1 MGLGLVQKRTRLSGV
16 LLAGFLLHA
25 CSTTVTDVG
34 AYREVPMADAEVMPT
49 PEQVRAGRTKVVVLD
64 VDDQSVRGRFPD
76 AGLLKARKL
85 EEVLSEG
92 GTEVVDRSLASRLRQ
107 ELSLAEVRGESQ
119 NVYTGPDVAHFA
131 IRGFLT
137 DVGAS
142 SRYTSPSEVC
152 DKKGKCTYIK
162 ATCAYSGNASGGIR
176 VYELPSLRQVAN
188 FNLKGSTYSSEGG
201 YCRND
206 FNTLGAVMR
215 GAVEDA
221 VYDNRVELKNLFAPK
236 GYVSEKRILDRR
248 VIFKVMLGRS
258 SGVNPG
264 DRVTFFTLRKKEN
277 RLTKKLEYE
286 EQTLTTGVVSD
297 KVADEL
303 AWVLPDDLPKAEQI
317 RLGDYARVQYRKGF
331 FD

>member
-1 MGLGLVQKRTRLSGV
+1 MQKRTRLSGV

-107 ELSLAEVRGESQ
+107 ELSLAEVQ
-119 NVYTGPDVAHFA
+119 
-131 IRGFLT
+131 
-137 DVGAS
+137 
-142 SRYTSPSEVC
+142 
-152 DKKGKCTYIK
+152 CTYIK